1 VDYITSTTGDK
12 MTPLAK
18 QLEANKKAE
27 RLRLEN
33 PDKAVYVIYDYE
45 TQEFDAA
52 TQHDLD
58 YLQEI
63 DHDFTIIY
71 AV

>member
-1 VDYITSTTGDK
+1 MVKTTLSQQVAANEK
-12 MTPLAK
+12 AA
-18 QLEANKKAE
+18 QLKI
-27 RLRLEN
+27 EN
-33 PDKAVYVIYDYE
+33 PAKAVYVIYDYE
-45 TQEFDAA
+45 ARQFDAA
-52 TQHDLD
+52 TQMDLD

>member
-1 VDYITSTTGDK
+1 MTTST
-12 MTPLAK
+12 LSQ
-18 QLEANKKAE
+18 QLVANRKAE
-27 RLRLEN
+27 QLKLEN
-33 PDKAVYVIYDYE
+33 PTKAVYVIYDYE
-45 TQEFDAA
+45 AKQFDAA
-52 TQHDLD
+52 TQIDLD